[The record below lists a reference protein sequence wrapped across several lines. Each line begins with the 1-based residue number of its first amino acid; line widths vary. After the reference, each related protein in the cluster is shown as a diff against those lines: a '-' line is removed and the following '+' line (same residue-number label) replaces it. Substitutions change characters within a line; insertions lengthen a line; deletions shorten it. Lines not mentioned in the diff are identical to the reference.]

1 MPTTRSKNKRPPPS
15 SSNSQKK
22 KKRSK
27 KGRKKE
33 KAIEEEEQDIQT
45 CNGVRYI
52 TSELSNYVAFDKG
65 LWWVCLGIE
74 PDTDNNQWVEVE
86 RTDERVINFLR
97 NPEDNHGSEAAIA
110 YRHGFDSEMNTNDGD
125 NNNNSEYDSET
136 DSICVF

>member
-1 MPTTRSKNKRPPPS
+1 MPKTRSKNKRLPSS

-27 KGRKKE
+27 RGRKKE

-52 TSELSNYVAFDKG
+52 TSESSDYVDFDEG

-74 PDTDNNQWVEVE
+74 PDTNNDQWIV
-86 RTDERVINFLR
+86 L
-97 NPEDNHGSEAAIA
+97 S
-110 YRHGFDSEMNTNDGD
+110 MNL
-125 NNNNSEYDSET
+125 
-136 DSICVF
+136 V